1 LWGGGARGEGGFNVR
16 SADETSKLAIK
27 DLMDP
32 SLYFSNLVCFY
43 SNFTELNEKNQREI
57 ILELFEEK
65 NLVRLALP
73 KRMGLVEN

>member
-1 LWGGGARGEGGFNVR
+1 MGGGSKGGGGVQCSLCR
-16 SADETSKLAIK
+16 RAIK

-73 KRMGLVEN
+73 KRMGSVEN